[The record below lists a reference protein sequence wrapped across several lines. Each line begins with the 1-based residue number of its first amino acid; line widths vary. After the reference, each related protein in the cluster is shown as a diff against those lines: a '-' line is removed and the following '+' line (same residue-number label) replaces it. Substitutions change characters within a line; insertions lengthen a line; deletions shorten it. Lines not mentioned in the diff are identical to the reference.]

1 MIAIL
6 DYGLGNIKAFA
17 NIFKNL
23 NIEHTIIQKAEQLET
38 VDKIILPGVGAFD
51 YAMQQFNH
59 SGLQVAVEEKVLNQG
74 VPILGICVGMQMLA
88 NRSDEGKEKG
98 LAWIDGEVKLLKTEK
113 IKYKTKLPHMG
124 WNEITHNQN
133 PLFEEIKSGAKFYF
147 VHSYYFECND
157 KTNSIANTE
166 YGLNFSSAVNHKNI
180 YGVQFHPE
188 KSHNNGI
195 QLLKNFATL

>member
-23 NIEHTIIQKAEQLET
+23 NIQHIIIQKAEQLET

-51 YAMQQFNH
+51 YAMQQFKH

-88 NRSDEGKEKG
+88 NRSDEGQEKG
-98 LAWIDGEVKLLKTEK
+98 LSWIDGEVKLFNTEN
-113 IKYKTKLPHMG
+113 IKHKTKLPHMG
-124 WNEITHNQN
+124 WNEINHNQN
-133 PLFEEIKSGAKFYF
+133 PLFQQIDSTARFYF
-147 VHSYYFECND
+147 VHSYYFKCNNEKD
-157 KTNSIANTE
+157 TIATTE
-166 YGLNFSSAVNHKNI
+166 YGFNFSSAVNHNNI

-188 KSHNNGI
+188 KSHSNGI
-195 QLLKNFATL
+195 QLLKNFAIL